1 MGITNGAVPLPR
13 HPDSSS
19 ADDGNPSVAD
29 WLAEMR
35 AMRREA
41 QDERAAQTK
50 AFVSALDGLG
60 AKLDTSTGAIRD
72 ELKRHLLV
80 LSLVFVGSFVV
91 LAALAGASIYLKFGP
106 VQGGSAP
113 TAEAIDTPIPSPTPP
128 S

>member
-1 MGITNGAVPLPR
+1 MSITNGAVPLPR
-13 HPDSSS
+13 HPDSPP

-50 AFVSALDGLG
+50 AFVAALDGLG

-113 TAEAIDTPIPSPTPP
+113 TAEAGD
-128 S
+128 

>member
-1 MGITNGAVPLPR
+1 MDITNGAVPLSR
-13 HPDSSS
+13 HPDSPP

-50 AFVSALDGLG
+50 AFVAALDGLG

-113 TAEAIDTPIPSPTPP
+113 TAEAGDAPISAPTPP

>member
-1 MGITNGAVPLPR
+1 MGLTNGGGAPLAR
-13 HPDSSS
+13 HVDPAS
-19 ADDGNPSVAD
+19 ADDGNPSVSD

-35 AMRREA
+35 AMRKEA
-41 QDERAAQTK
+41 QDERSAQTR
-50 AFVSALDGLG
+50 AFVAALDGLG
-60 AKLDTSTGAIRD
+60 TKLDASTGAIRD

-113 TAEAIDTPIPSPTPP
+113 TAEAGDAPLPATPP